1 MKKAITRTLLFVLI
15 TTLCITLIGCDFV
28 NDIFGNSTSNQEDST
43 PNDSTQNNDLPPT
56 DNTTPDDDRCPAGN
70 TDTSMVESWNYT
82 IIEQNGKNYI
92 VFEDPTV
99 YQIWA
104 VDVATVEFNS
114 LADFKDSVM
123 NDKLSVWDK
132 QIMITVF
139 EKDEVGILTP
149 DFNNLFEPYMPD
161 EFQVDGLS
169 WEGTYYAF
177 GISSPSEVWGR
188 VSSCSQENYNEIVQ
202 RDFERLFNQDTVWIE
217 GAIEM
222 DDEKSITTYSTVKNS
237 RTYTKYTLSDENKTM
252 LVVERTFGSE
262 IDTDTVP
269 ETITLY
275 CTEGDVH
282 YVVNLYD
289 FQERPSTSWLLE
301 FGMQPYVDADENY
314 DVPYS
319 VSFSSIAEMK
329 DFLNSAKGSA
339 AQYEEFI
346 QQNNINASITQS
358 HAQHMATNVEQNDI
372 PLVTSNSVADDF
384 GATYYLDRN
393 ELDIIYKI
401 NGIRYRFVYKY
412 NKTSNFAPT
421 TPPVLENVNLGTY
434 VFDLYQGDGCFVG
447 ELVTD
452 SAVVQVVVYAEQ
464 TNDVALNVFNMEILQ
479 SSDKTPIEDPLPSQ
493 SIEISGL
500 EKFNEMKAMLADNDE
515 AQLEQYIQ
523 SIANSGIQSK
533 DDMTAF
539 VKLLDFLPQISV
551 LDGNVTSIRFSHTVS
566 EDTGKETNVVYI
578 TTEAANGEWTRVE
591 YVLSVTDVT
600 QKISDEKMSIGESSL
615 LTSAVKN
622 SDGKLTLH
630 IETRKPHQSGTGTLI
645 QWVGEANGIFTRIFY
660 YTNDSDNIK
669 ADNLFSN
676 IQIPAIS

>member
-1 MKKAITRTLLFVLI
+1 MKKLFTSTFLFILI
-15 TTLCITLIGCDFV
+15 ATLCVGLMSCDFV
-28 NDIFGNSTSNQEDST
+28 NDILGNFTSNQEDST

-82 IIEQNGKNYI
+82 IIEQNGNHYI

-104 VDVATVEFNS
+104 VDVATVDFNS

-161 EFQVDGLS
+161 EFQIDLLC
-169 WEGTYYAF
+169 WEGRGYTFLTYT
-177 GISSPSEVWGR
+177 PSGVDAYITYH
-188 VSSCSQENYNEIVQ
+188 SQEHYNKTLQ
-202 RDFERLFNQDTVWIE
+202 RDFEGLFNQDTVWVEGTIE
-217 GAIEM
+217 IN
-222 DDEKSITTYSTVKNS
+222 DEKSIPTYSTVRAS

-269 ETITLY
+269 ETVTLY
-275 CTEGDVH
+275 CTEGDAH
-282 YVVNLYD
+282 YIIDLYD

-314 DVPYS
+314 DVPPYS

-346 QQNNINASITQS
+346 QQNNINAASITQS

-401 NGIRYRFVYKY
+401 NGIRYRFVYRY
-412 NKTSNFAPT
+412 NKTSTFAPT

-464 TNDVALNVFNMEILQ
+464 TSDIALQVFNMEALQ
-479 SSDKTPIEDPLPSQ
+479 SS
-493 SIEISGL
+493 
-500 EKFNEMKAMLADNDE
+500 
-515 AQLEQYIQ
+515 
-523 SIANSGIQSK
+523 
-533 DDMTAF
+533 
-539 VKLLDFLPQISV
+539 VK
-551 LDGNVTSIRFSHTVS
+551 
-566 EDTGKETNVVYI
+566 K
-578 TTEAANGEWTRVE
+578 
-591 YVLSVTDVT
+591 
-600 QKISDEKMSIGESSL
+600 
-615 LTSAVKN
+615 
-622 SDGKLTLH
+622 
-630 IETRKPHQSGTGTLI
+630 
-645 QWVGEANGIFTRIFY
+645 
-660 YTNDSDNIK
+660 
-669 ADNLFSN
+669 
-676 IQIPAIS
+676 